1 MAPLRPRCAPP
12 LRHPAPPNVAMAAA
26 MLTAEGRGAQGDGGV
41 RVGARAKRP
50 RGFLR
55 TTTAPR
61 HRCALRPSPAT
72 APPSRSLSTCAANRS
87 GGARCRSRRRC
98 STTGGAPPFVP
109 SSSPIVSNGAAD
121 RPPPRAAVSSTAT
134 PRRWLGAELPRR
146 GPRSCPRPPAAG
158 SLQPGAAGCGGA
170 PPRRTPAVSPVGQ
183 RRAAAGRSAPG
194 RGALRASP
202 SRNPALALTAA
213 RAVLLS
219 LIHRLCL
226 RPDGAGN
233 SGRRRSRGPPE
244 DARSRRTAA
253 HCVDSLYPPA
263 ARPLPLSANEP
274 TTTGP
279 CPDLP
284 LNPLTGQSSGY
295 GLPSWS
301 WRCFPQPG
309 AGGSSP
315 LRRRTC
321 PPCRQA
327 PSSRGIWTNVLRALS
342 SVTAV
347 A

>member
-1 MAPLRPRCAPP
+1 
-12 LRHPAPPNVAMAAA
+12 MAAA
-26 MLTAEGRGAQGDGGV
+26 MLAAEGRGARGDGGV

-50 RGFLR
+50 RIFLR

-61 HRCALRPSPAT
+61 HRCAPRPFPAT
-72 APPSRSLSTCAANRS
+72 APPSHSLSTCSANRS
-87 GGARCRSRRRC
+87 SGARCRSRRGC

-109 SSSPIVSNGAAD
+109 SSSPIVSNGAVD

-134 PRRWLGAELPRR
+134 PRRRLGAELSRR
-146 GPRSCPRPPAAG
+146 TPRSCPRPPAAG
-158 SLQPGAAGCGGA
+158 SVQPSAAGCGGA
-170 PPRRTPAVSPVGQ
+170 PARRAPAMSPVGQ

-194 RGALRASP
+194 RCALRALP
-202 SRNPALALTAA
+202 YRNPALALTAA

-219 LIHRLCL
+219 LTRRLCL

-233 SGRRRSRGPPE
+233 LGKRRARAAAK
-244 DARSRRTAA
+244 DARSHWTAA
-253 HCVDSLYPPA
+253 HWLGSLRHPA
-263 ARPLPLSANEP
+263 ARPLALCANEP

-284 LNPLTGQSSGY
+284 LNLLTGQSSGY
-295 GLPSWS
+295 GLPSWC

-342 SVTAV
+342 SVTA
-347 A
+347 AA

>member
-12 LRHPAPPNVAMAAA
+12 LRHPAQPNVAMAAA

-87 GGARCRSRRRC
+87 GGESM
-98 STTGGAPPFVP
+98 
-109 SSSPIVSNGAAD
+109 
-121 RPPPRAAVSSTAT
+121 
-134 PRRWLGAELPRR
+134 
-146 GPRSCPRPPAAG
+146 CPRPPAAG
-158 SLQPGAAGCGGA
+158 SLQPSAVGCGGA
-170 PPRRTPAVSPVGQ
+170 PPRRAPAVSPVGQ

-233 SGRRRSRGPPE
+233 SGKRRSRAPPE
-244 DARSRRTAA
+244 DAQSRRTAA
-253 HCVDSLYPPA
+253 HCLDSLRPPA
-263 ARPLPLSANEP
+263 ARPLPLRANEP

-295 GLPSWS
+295 GLPIWCQ
-301 WRCFPQPG
+301 RCFPQPG
-309 AGGSSP
+309 AGGSSS

-327 PSSRGIWTNVLRALS
+327 PSSRGISTFVLGALS